1 MRKKVLCFALTCI
14 LMSIGVPA
22 SAQHEFV
29 DLGLSVKWA
38 TCNVGADRPE
48 DAGDLYSWGET
59 ETKTNYSFATYK
71 FCVDGKQGNYTK
83 YCDKDNKTVLDQ
95 EDDVAHVKWGGSWR
109 MPTGAELDELR
120 EECVWTWTKENG
132 VNGYRVSGKKEGFE
146 NNSIFL
152 PVNVHNSSNAI
163 EHGMPAEF
171 GLYWSSS
178 LSYNANSFFMGRWD
192 HANGYSFFQ
201 DTPTGNAS
209 FRNEGQSVR
218 PVHP

>member
-120 EECVWTWTKENG
+120 EECIWTWTKVNG

-146 NNSIFL
+146 NQKNYRDLILNKSNSGVVLLIKIYLIFML
-152 PVNVHNSSNAI
+152 LLFLAI
-163 EHGMPAEF
+163 VAF
-171 GLYWSSS
+171 IIYKIKFS
-178 LSYNANSFFMGRWD
+178 LNCNIKFRNFFM
-192 HANGYSFFQ
+192 
-201 DTPTGNAS
+201 
-209 FRNEGQSVR
+209 
-218 PVHP
+218 

>member
-83 YCDKDNKTVLDQ
+83 YCDKQSWMNC
-95 EDDVAHVKWGGSWR
+95 VK
-109 MPTGAELDELR
+109 
-120 EECVWTWTKENG
+120 
-132 VNGYRVSGKKEGFE
+132 
-146 NNSIFL
+146 
-152 PVNVHNSSNAI
+152 NVY
-163 EHGMPAEF
+163 GP
-171 GLYWSSS
+171 
-178 LSYNANSFFMGRWD
+178 
-192 HANGYSFFQ
+192 
-201 DTPTGNAS
+201 
-209 FRNEGQSVR
+209 GQK
-218 PVHP
+218 

>member
-48 DAGDLYSWGET
+48 DAGDLYSWGE
-59 ETKTNYSFATYK
+59 
-71 FCVDGKQGNYTK
+71 DGKQGNYTK

-120 EECVWTWTKENG
+120 EECIWTWTKVNG

-209 FRNEGQSVR
+209 FRNEGLMVYYENAPLTQDAFSL
-218 PVHP
+218 